1 MGQAVKPFISLPEA
15 LYRLLFKRS
24 YRQAFIEGNHHL
36 LGLSEWD
43 LKQLRTIDHEELQAT
58 AKNICRNLLSGNLDT
73 NGGLLQAY
81 PGVFQELKNLQINS
95 IELMY
100 EFMETSFFDDYREV
114 PFGGEGIC
122 VEEAFYYFLQNYS
135 PFIEASPY
143 NKLMLTHEFLTSL
156 LSILVINKDPHFV
169 VKTDQVICNGK
180 VLYAVQYF
188 PSQIVAALMNR
199 PVEIEEQAES
209 EIPFLYAA
217 TEKTLIKG
225 PINELTIELIRLGD
239 RKAIGR
245 TGLSLCERFAISK
258 QDLIKI
264 QNSLSKLGL
273 IC

>member
-1 MGQAVKPFISLPEA
+1 MGQAVNPFLSLPEA

-24 YRQAFIEGNHHL
+24 YRQAFLEGNHQFL
-36 LGLSEWD
+36 DLSEWD
-43 LKQLRTIDHEELQAT
+43 LQQLRTIDHEELQAT

-81 PGVFQELKNLQINS
+81 PSVFQELKNLQINS

-122 VEEAFYYFLQNYS
+122 VEEAFYYFLKNYS
-135 PFIEASPY
+135 PFIKANPY

-180 VLYAVQYF
+180 VFYAVQYF
-188 PSQIVAALMNR
+188 PSQIVAALVNR
-199 PVEIEEQAES
+199 PVEMQEQAES

-225 PINELTIELIRLGD
+225 PIDELTIEMIRLGEY
-239 RKAIGR
+239 KAIER
-245 TGLSLCERFAISK
+245 AEVSLCERFAVSQ
-258 QDLIKI
+258 QDLQRI
-264 QNSLSKLGL
+264 QNKLAMLGL
-273 IC
+273 IG